1 LEDDMTLTADPYC
14 LSDEAAARLLAE
26 APWRRLAVI
35 GDSVAAGVGDDVP
48 GFPSGG
54 WAATLARVLSRGQPD
69 FAYLNLGERDR
80 YAAEVR
86 ETQLPEALAFR
97 PDLAF
102 VAAGG
107 NDLLR
112 RRFDADVMAGEI
124 DAMIGALRE
133 QGSTVATFAFM
144 DITRSDIDLGE
155 GAAQLGE
162 RLRSYGQVVGEVTRR
177 HGGVHVVMTEHPAA
191 AEASSYSADRLH
203 LSARGHAVVAAETVR
218 RLAVAL
224 PLT

>member
-1 LEDDMTLTADPYC
+1 MTLTADPYC
-14 LSDEAAARLLAE
+14 LTDEAAARLLAN

-35 GDSVAAGVGDDVP
+35 GDSIAAGVGDDVP

-54 WAATLARVLSRGQPD
+54 WAATLARVLSPGRPD

-86 ETQLPEALAFR
+86 ETQLPDALAFR

-102 VAAGG
+102 VTAGG

-112 RRFDADVMAGEI
+112 RRFDPEVLAVEL

-144 DITRSDIDLGE
+144 DITRSDIDLDERG
-155 GAAQLGE
+155 AQLGE
-162 RLRSYGQVVGEVTRR
+162 RLRTYGRVVGDVTRR

-218 RLAVAL
+218 QLAVGL
-224 PLT
+224 PQS

>member
-1 LEDDMTLTADPYC
+1 MTLTADPYC
-14 LSDEAAARLLAE
+14 LTDEAAARLLAD
-26 APWRRLAVI
+26 APWRSLAVL

-54 WAATLARVLSRGQPD
+54 WAATLARVLGRDHPD
-69 FAYLNLGERDR
+69 FGYLNLGERDR

-86 ETQLPEALAFR
+86 ETQLPAALAFR

-112 RRFDADVMAGEI
+112 RRFDPEVLAVEI
-124 DAMIGALRE
+124 DAMVGALRG
-133 QGSTVATFAFM
+133 QASTVVTFAFM
-144 DITRSDIDLGE
+144 DITRSDIALGE
-155 GAAQLGE
+155 GAGRFGE
-162 RLRSYGQVVGEVTRR
+162 RLRTYGRVVGEVARR
-177 HGGVHVVMTEHPAA
+177 HGGVHVVMTDHAAA

-203 LSARGHAVVAAETVR
+203 LSARGHAVVAAETMR
-218 RLAVAL
+218 QLAVAL
-224 PLT
+224 RPS

>member
-1 LEDDMTLTADPYC
+1 MTLTADPYC
-14 LSDEAAARLLAE
+14 LTDEAAARLLAT

-35 GDSVAAGVGDDVP
+35 GDSIAAGVGDDVP

-54 WAATLARVLSRGQPD
+54 WAATLARVLGRVHPD

-86 ETQLPEALAFR
+86 ERQLPAALAFG

-124 DAMIGALRE
+124 DAMVGALRE

-144 DITRSDIDLGE
+144 DIARSDIDLGE
-155 GAAQLGE
+155 GGAQLGE
-162 RLRSYGQVVGEVTRR
+162 RLRTYGRVVGEVARR
-177 HGGVHVVMTEHPAA
+177 HGGIHVVMTEHPAA
-191 AEASSYSADRLH
+191 AEASTYSADLLH
-203 LSARGHAVVAAETVR
+203 LSARGHAVVAAETMR
-218 RLAVAL
+218 QLAVAL